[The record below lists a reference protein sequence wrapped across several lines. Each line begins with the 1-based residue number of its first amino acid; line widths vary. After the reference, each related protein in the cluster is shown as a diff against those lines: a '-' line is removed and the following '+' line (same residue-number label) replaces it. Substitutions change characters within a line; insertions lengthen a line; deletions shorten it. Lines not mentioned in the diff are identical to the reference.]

1 MDWLKDL
8 FKSKFLETLAGKLT
22 AILAFAIVLIVILA
36 VLGARIEDRWLPLVY
51 IVAIAAMGIFT
62 YEVFAQNKL
71 PAKEGETGEKPNPS
85 VSEPHSQE
93 APQNPENANNKQAV
107 SPLDA
112 ESSYLQEVIH
122 EYTPLSLNVLDVHSG
137 DVKGRLALEDIY
149 ISLNTTTQVENE
161 DPPRNRIRGKD
172 KRTPLPPEF
181 RQKSRPLAV
190 LEALEKAPGNRMVL
204 LGRPGTGKST
214 FVRYLALRM
223 AQLLANPKSEPLEG
237 WVGTHPLPV
246 AISLGRFAEEIPV
259 DTKRGTAEMLKT
271 FIRSTLER
279 NDQMKGFAP
288 LILEY
293 LRRKGGLF
301 LFDGLDEVANL
312 DMRPIVVQA
321 VEAFVSAYRK
331 NPNSRFLVTCRTY
344 SYEDERWKLTNWP
357 VYELALFTP
366 QQIDQFID
374 TWYRLHSKL
383 EPKRKSEFEGKRSK
397 LLSAVQPGD
406 PRRLHEIA
414 PFPIIL
420 TVMAV
425 VHAAHELP
433 DSRALVYERCVE
445 ILLEK
450 WQLARPI
457 QGLEQAQG
465 ILTEMDVPASQI
477 YSALYEIAYEAH
489 KGFETKGKKDA
500 SATSLITEGLVV
512 QVLHDQIG
520 DRDKEDIFL
529 EYCQKANGLLMLRG
543 TVIPPG
549 ETKPRRVYTLP
560 HLTFEEYLASRF
572 LKKKDA
578 DQARDLFN
586 KGEDRWRETI
596 KFMAEFLCFSN
607 DADRDKMNGLLEA
620 FSANLPK
627 KPSDLE
633 WRALWLAGELLTYY
647 QRRFSAKPSIHEP
660 AIVENLHRL
669 ISDSPLSMR
678 EKADAADVLDQIWE
692 PDDLFCF
699 LPVTGFP
706 TPDLY
711 MGKYP
716 VTNAQYERF
725 LEAKNF
731 SNKNLW
737 CDSPKFNT
745 NYQPMHETWGKAGWK
760 WLQEAFKDKDYDI
773 QEGVLLPRH
782 WRDPRF
788 GVSRRNAPV
797 VGISWYEASAYCKW
811 LFENWDELDEGKQ
824 GLAKPKSV
832 RLPLEIEWAFA
843 AGWKEPESRYAFGE
857 LKDKNEIVSY
867 ANTSES
873 GINRTTPVWMY
884 PQGESPHHIQDMSGN
899 VWEWQAN
906 YSGWENDRKALGL
919 RGGSWYHYGNDARV
933 SFSDDSPPDFRNFS
947 LGFRVVVFPSG

>member
-62 YEVFAQNKL
+62 YEVFAQNKP

-93 APQNPENANNKQAV
+93 APQNLENAKNQQVV

-149 ISLNTTTQVENE
+149 ISLNTTTQIEKDDRKKGGRKE
-161 DPPRNRIRGKD
+161 KD
-172 KRTPLPPEF
+172 KDEYLLAQLGRE
-181 RQKSRPLAV
+181 SRPLPV
-190 LEALEKAPGNRMVL
+190 LEALEKAPDRYMVL

-223 AQLLANPKSEPLEG
+223 AQMLVNPRSEPLEG
-237 WVGTHPLPV
+237 WTGPYLLPV
-246 AISLGRFAEEIPV
+246 AISLGRFAEEIPMG
-259 DTKRGTAEMLKT
+259 TKHGTAEMLET

-578 DQARDLFN
+578 DHAKDLFN
-586 KGEDRWRETI
+586 EGEDRWRETI

-607 DADRDKMNGLLEA
+607 DPDRDKMNGLLEA

-627 KPSDLE
+627 KPSELE

-647 QRRFSAKPSIHEP
+647 QRRFKSKPSIHEP
-660 AIVENLHRL
+660 AIVKNLHRL
-669 ISDSPLSMR
+669 IGDSPLSMR

-692 PDDLFCF
+692 PNDLFTF
-699 LPVTGFP
+699 LPIADSP
-706 TPDLY
+706 TPNLH
-711 MGKYP
+711 MGKYL

-725 LEAKNF
+725 LKPENF
-731 SNKNLW
+731 QNKALW
-737 CDSPKFNT
+737 CDFPKFDENSK
-745 NYQPMHETWGKAGWK
+745 NMNETWGEEGWQ
-760 WLQEAFKDKDYDI
+760 WQ
-773 QEGVLLPRH
+773 QGVLKDEEEKILYPRH

-832 RLPLEIEWAFA
+832 RLPLETEWAFA
-843 AGWKEPESRYAFGE
+843 AGGEKPESRYAFGE
-857 LKDKNEIVSY
+857 LKDKEEIVRF
-867 ANTSES
+867 ANTRES

-884 PQGESPHHIQDMSGN
+884 PQGESPHHIRDMSGN

-906 YSGWENDRKALGL
+906 YYDKDHDYPSL
-919 RGGSWYHYGNDARV
+919 RGGSWYYDENFARV
-933 SFSDDSPPDFRNFS
+933 SFRDDNHPDSWGNFD
-947 LGFRVVVFPSG
+947 GFRVVVFPSG

>member
-22 AILAFAIVLIVILA
+22 AILSFAVVILVVLA
-36 VLGARIEDRWLPLVY
+36 VLGSRIEDRWLPLVY

-62 YEVFAQNKL
+62 YEVVAQNKPSVKDENTVGNPQPGFSEL
-71 PAKEGETGEKPNPS
+71 QREEKPKNHET
-85 VSEPHSQE
+85 VD
-93 APQNPENANNKQAV
+93 NKPKV

-112 ESSYLQEVIH
+112 ESRYLQELIH

-149 ISLNTTTQVENE
+149 ISLNTTTQIEKDDRKKSGRKE
-161 DPPRNRIRGKD
+161 KD
-172 KRTPLPPEF
+172 KDEDLLAQLGRE
-181 RQKSRPLAV
+181 SRPLPV
-190 LEALEKAPGNRMVL
+190 LEALEKAPDRYMVL

-223 AQLLANPKSEPLEG
+223 AQLLVNPKSEPLEG
-237 WVGTHPLPV
+237 WVGTYPLPV

-259 DTKRGTAEMLKT
+259 DTKRGTAEMLET

-279 NDQMKGFAP
+279 NDQMTGFAP

-293 LRRKGGLF
+293 LQRKGGLF

-321 VEAFVSAYRK
+321 VEAFVSSYKK

-374 TWYRLHSKL
+374 TWYKLHSKL

-457 QGLEQAQG
+457 QGLEQAKG

-489 KGFETKGKKDA
+489 KGFETKGNKDA
-500 SATSLITEGLVV
+500 STTSLITEGLVV

-572 LKKKDA
+572 LKKKGTDH
-578 DQARDLFN
+578 ARDLFN
-586 KGEDRWRETI
+586 EGEDRWRETI

-620 FSANLPK
+620 FSANLPR
-627 KPSDLE
+627 KPSELE

-660 AIVENLHRL
+660 AIVKNLHRL

-678 EKADAADVLDQIWE
+678 EKADAADVLDQVWE
-692 PDDLFCF
+692 PNDLFTF
-699 LPVTGFP
+699 LPIADSP
-706 TPDLY
+706 TPNLH
-711 MGKYP
+711 MGKYL
-716 VTNAQYERF
+716 VTNAQYDRF
-725 LEAKNF
+725 LIPENF
-731 SNKNLW
+731 QNKALW
-737 CDSPKFNT
+737 CDFPKFDENSREM
-745 NYQPMHETWGKAGWK
+745 NETRSEEGWK
-760 WLQEAFKDKDYDI
+760 WLQEALKDEEEKILY
-773 QEGVLLPRH
+773 PRY

-797 VGISWYEASAYCKW
+797 VGISWYEAGAYCKW
-811 LFENWDELDEGKQ
+811 LFENWDDLEEGKQ
-824 GLAKPKSV
+824 GVPKPQTV
-832 RLPLEIEWAFA
+832 RLPTEKEWSFA
-843 AGWKEPESRYAFGE
+843 AGGEKPESRYAFGE
-857 LKDKNEIVSY
+857 LKDTKEIVRF

-873 GINRTTPVWMY
+873 GVNRTTPVWMY
-884 PQGESPHHIQDMSGN
+884 PQGESPHHIRDMSGN

-906 YSGWENDRKALGL
+906 YRNLKDGWLGL
-919 RGGSWYHYGNDARV
+919 RGGSWNDFEYGARV
-933 SFSDDSPPDFRNFS
+933 SVRNVFPPAS
-947 LGFRVVVFPSG
+947 GYVSIGFRVVVFPSGRS